1 METIKVLDYL
11 NNPILLEKGSRFFW
25 TNCIKTAS
33 IPAEDL
39 KSIFGRSKFDMIQID
54 KDNFRFVGS
63 TFVQRFDEFYISN
76 RQNHFFVVVSEKE
89 YKTFSKNIMQDVSR
103 NEQLLAAA
111 KYNL

>member
-1 METIKVLDYL
+1 MKTIKVLDFL

-25 TNCIKTAS
+25 TNCTKTAS
-33 IPAEDL
+33 IPFEDL
-39 KSIFGRSKFDMIQID
+39 KRIFGRSKFDMIQID

-76 RQNHFFVVVSEKE
+76 RENHFFVVVSEKE
-89 YKTFSKNIMQDVSR
+89 YKRFSKNIMLDYSR
-103 NEQLLAAA
+103 NDQFSAAA